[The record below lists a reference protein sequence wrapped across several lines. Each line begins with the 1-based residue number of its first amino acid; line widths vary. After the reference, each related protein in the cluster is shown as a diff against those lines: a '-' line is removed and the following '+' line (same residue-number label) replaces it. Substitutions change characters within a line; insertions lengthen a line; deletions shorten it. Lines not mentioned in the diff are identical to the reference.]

1 MTTYFVTRH
10 AGAIEW
16 LQRNGIAAM
25 VVEHL
30 DPGQVR
36 PGDVV
41 LGTLPVHI
49 VGALNAKGARFK
61 HLAYDAP
68 PELRGQELSAD
79 DLERLGA
86 KLVEYR
92 VERVDQS

>member
-10 AGAIEW
+10 GGAVEW
-16 LQRNGIAAM
+16 LRRKGIAAAI
-25 VVEHL
+25 VEHL

-41 LGTLPVHI
+41 LGTLPVH
-49 VGALNAKGARFK
+49 VVAALNAKGARFK
-61 HLAYDAP
+61 HLAYDTPA
-68 PELRGQELSAD
+68 ELRGRELSAD

-86 KLVEYR
+86 RLVEYR
-92 VERVDQS
+92 VERVD